1 MSFYYWQDAIPDKQ
15 CEDIIQNFDHTE
27 ELQADTGNYQGRD
40 SLFPEEIRR
49 HKEEGQW
56 DYEKDAPKEGVLADI
71 RETKLNWLPAPHPM
85 NKVILDYVLETNK
98 KVWHYALTKMT
109 PCQFG
114 KYEVGG
120 FYGWHQDSGYAWA
133 ETETELRKLSVT
145 VQLSRADDYEG
156 GEFQFRTGDDNN
168 PMIPPIQSQGSI
180 LVFDSHLWHQVT
192 PVTKGVRY
200 SLVSWI
206 LGPPFV

>member
-1 MSFYYWQDAIPDKQ
+1 MSFYYWQDAIPTKRCQ
-15 CEDIIQNFDHTE
+15 DIIHEFDDAE
-27 ELQADTGNYQGRD
+27 ELQADTGLYQGRE
-40 SLFPEEIRR
+40 SLFSEEIRR
-49 HKEEGQW
+49 YKEEDLW
-56 DYEKDAPKEGVLADI
+56 DYEIDAPKEGVLSEI
-71 RETKLNWLPAPHPM
+71 RETKLNWLDNPHPM

-98 KVWHYALTKMT
+98 KVWHYALSKMT

-120 FYGWHQDSGYAWA
+120 FYGWHQDSGYSWA

-145 VQLSRADDYEG
+145 VQLSSPDDYEG
-156 GEFQFRTGDDNN
+156 GEFQFWNGSKDPDV
-168 PMIPPIQSQGSI
+168 PPIQSRGSI

-206 LGPPFV
+206 LGPPFI